1 MAIASINSVNAVS
14 TKPVENKKVSNP
26 VVAEKPEVQKKSPEQ
41 GALKSYFL
49 GGQAATV
56 SFGGFPVSTGGF
68 ITKKID
74 DVPCCCCGGRMVR
87 TNQMG
92 AKAAEFANIKGEELA
107 NKINADKDFFRTPQR
122 VVMMLAAEEARKNPD
137 YDLAQA
143 KNAIGGGLK
152 EKTQNYCINSLKN
165 ADVAVKATY
174 GENNP
179 TSKLI
184 AKQIEELNSGK
195 IERKSFTDKL
205 VKQQGNLDPVTYEKV
220 MDAAMNIPQDF
231 SEVRKAYGQANGSAH
246 GIARAMLKQS
256 LQTIEHIHPKSKG
269 GPNATENF
277 IAECGDCNW
286 PRGNSSYMQ
295 WLKVHPEYPIK
306 AQHHIEWFQQQIVD
320 GKIGSEYDDY
330 GVDVKQ
336 TLSKE
341 TNGQINLKVLNPEKI
356 SELREARQAGEE
368 INVSEEIARQ
378 EQEQEEA

>member
-1 MAIASINSVNAVS
+1 MSNFNV
-14 TKPVENKKVSNP
+14 TKAATSPV
-26 VVAEKPEVQKKSPEQ
+26 EVQKPEKEENSYASK
-41 GALKSYFL
+41 ALQSYFL

-87 TNQMG
+87 NNQMG
-92 AKAAEFANIKGEELA
+92 AKAAEFAGIRGEELA
-107 NKINADKDFFRTPQR
+107 NKIDTDKDFFRTPQR
-122 VVMMLAAEEARKNPD
+122 VVMMLAAEEARQNPD

-143 KNAIGGGLK
+143 KNAVGKGLK
-152 EKTQNYCINSLKN
+152 EKTQNYCINSLKA
-165 ADVAVKATY
+165 ADAAVKATY

-179 TSKLI
+179 TSRLI
-184 AKQIEELNSGK
+184 ANQIDELNSGK
-195 IERKSFTDKL
+195 INRRNFTDKL
-205 VKQQGNLDPVTYEKV
+205 VKQQNALDPITYEKV

-231 SEVRKAYGQANGSAH
+231 SEVKKAYGQANGSSQ
-246 GIARAMLKQS
+246 GIARALLKQS
-256 LQTIEHIHPKSKG
+256 MQTIEHIHPKSKG

-320 GKIGSEYDDY
+320 GKIGAEYDDY
-330 GVDVKQ
+330 GIDVKQ

-356 SELREARQAGEE
+356 NELREAKMAGKEV
-368 INVSEEIARQ
+368 NVSEEIAKQ
-378 EQEQEEA
+378 EAEKEEK